1 MTTATKVSEFITAVR
16 NRLGDSSQSVPVSYW
31 ISYLNTALRRLAR
44 QDGLDK
50 LFEHRMTTNLAAIN
64 ADGTPSAAWSLGKIG
79 TIIDIKNMCV
89 LKTANSEVCDI
100 TPKYMEYD
108 HFFDCVTIP
117 ERRRAGD
124 PCYYTIEEIGTEARL
139 LFDRPVR
146 DLTSIDIKFTA
157 FHPKLTS
164 ENDDLLVSYA
174 YQDILEEYVL
184 ILHKIETTDMAT
196 ARSLWEDI
204 DVLTADARELLA
216 KRKTSS
222 PLRSI
227 KRSF

>member
-1 MTTATKVSEFITAVR
+1 MNEIKVSEFNQAVR
-16 NRLGDSSQSVPVSYW
+16 NRLGDSSQSVPASYW

-44 QDGLDK
+44 QDGLEK
-50 LFEHRMTTNLAAIN
+50 LFENRKSINLAAIN
-64 ADGTPSAAWSLGKIG
+64 KDGTPSAAWSLGKIG
-79 TIIDIKNMCV
+79 PIIDIVKMRV
-89 LKTANSEVCDI
+89 LKTVNSEVCDI
-100 TPKYMEYD
+100 TPRYVEYD
-108 HFFDCVTIP
+108 HFFDAVPLP
-117 ERRRAGD
+117 ERQRAGD
-124 PCYYTIEEIGTEARL
+124 PDYYTVEQIGAESRI
-139 LFDRPVR
+139 LFNRPIKDV
-146 DLTSIDIKFTA
+146 TAIDIVFSA
-157 FHPKLTS
+157 FHPKITS
-164 ENDDLLVSYA
+164 EDDILQINYA

-196 ARSLWEDI
+196 ARSLWEDL